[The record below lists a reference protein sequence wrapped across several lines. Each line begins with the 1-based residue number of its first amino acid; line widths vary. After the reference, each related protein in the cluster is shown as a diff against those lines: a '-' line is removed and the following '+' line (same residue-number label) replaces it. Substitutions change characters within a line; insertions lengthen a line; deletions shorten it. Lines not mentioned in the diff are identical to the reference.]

1 MTLTLL
7 RCVLILSFTAVLKI
21 RFLALPVSVQ
31 KRSNIRSTVFGMR
44 KYRGVHL
51 NNVHGFWKGEIVSI
65 GMIINL
71 MRTGIFQVFILAA
84 PILLAA
90 LVVGLIIAIFQATTS
105 IQEQTLTFVPK
116 ILTILGMLALLGG
129 WMSGILRDYTIRLF
143 EIIPQLVQG

>member
-1 MTLTLL
+1 M
-7 RCVLILSFTAVLKI
+7 
-21 RFLALPVSVQ
+21 
-31 KRSNIRSTVFGMR
+31 
-44 KYRGVHL
+44 
-51 NNVHGFWKGEIVSI
+51 SI

-71 MRTGIFQVFILAA
+71 MRNGIFQVFILAA

-90 LVVGLIIAIFQATTS
+90 LIVGLIIALFQATTS

-129 WMSGILRDYTIRLF
+129 WMSGVLRDYTIRLF